1 MNANHEP
8 HQDNAQI
15 SLICSDSQA
24 QDATPA
30 KPKRA
35 RKPRQAKAQKAPE
48 MSAVSDEIQPMD
60 VPLQMAA
67 PVPMQQ
73 PVDTDDG
80 AHNAVI
86 KVIGVGGGGG
96 NAVAHMIKSGL
107 TGVEFIVANTDA
119 QAIKNTGATVQLQI
133 GRHLTKHLGAGLI
146 PETGRQ
152 AALEDKEAIQDA
164 IQGADMVFI
173 AAGMGGGTG
182 TGAAPII
189 AQLAREL
196 DILTVAVVTRPF
208 HSEGRQKMQIA
219 QAGIDELALNCDSLI
234 TIPNEKIFSIPGRKI
249 GFMDAFR
256 VVDDVLLDA
265 VRGIYDLIVRP
276 GLMNVDFADVRT
288 IMRETSVAMMGTG
301 RASGDDRA
309 QAALEGAIQNPLL
322 DEVNISGATGILV
335 NIIAGPDFGMHE
347 YGEIGRIV
355 ESLASKDATTKIGF
369 VPDSDMG
376 DEIQVTVI
384 ATGLNRSAAQSAPV
398 ADTPRAHD
406 ASALRARPKIELVR
420 NVGRRDGTT
429 GMWVEEPDE
438 AIAFDGSSIAS
449 RLRAPSGCE
458 SAAEKSADIGNDAY
472 LDIDIPAFLRRQCD

>member
-1 MNANHEP
+1 MNATSESR
-8 HQDNAQI
+8 QDSAQI
-15 SLICSDSQA
+15 SLIAAD
-24 QDATPA
+24 DAAAA

-35 RKPRQAKAQKAPE
+35 RKPRPPKAQIQESTAASEVGPVTVPAPPARPAQAL
-48 MSAVSDEIQPMD
+48 STADAD
-60 VPLQMAA
+60 A
-67 PVPMQQ
+67 
-73 PVDTDDG
+73 G
-80 AHNAVI
+80 AYNAVI

-119 QAIKNTGATVQLQI
+119 QAIKNTGAKVQLQI

-152 AALEDKEAIQDA
+152 AALEDKEAIIEA
-164 IQGADMVFI
+164 LQGADMVFI

-182 TGAAPII
+182 TGAAPIV

-196 DILTVAVVTRPF
+196 DILTVAVVTKPF

-219 QAGIDELALNCDSLI
+219 QAGIEELALNCDSLI

-369 VPDSDMG
+369 VPDPDMG

-384 ATGLNRSAAQSAPV
+384 ATGLNRSAAPPAP
-398 ADTPRAHD
+398 
-406 ASALRARPKIELVR
+406 ASEMPGVQETGAPRARPKIELVR

-429 GMWVEEPDE
+429 GMWVDEPDE
-438 AIAFDGSSIAS
+438 AIAFDGGSIAS
-449 RLRAPSGCE
+449 RLRGPAGRE
-458 SAAEKSADIGNDAY
+458 SAAAKPADVSNDAY